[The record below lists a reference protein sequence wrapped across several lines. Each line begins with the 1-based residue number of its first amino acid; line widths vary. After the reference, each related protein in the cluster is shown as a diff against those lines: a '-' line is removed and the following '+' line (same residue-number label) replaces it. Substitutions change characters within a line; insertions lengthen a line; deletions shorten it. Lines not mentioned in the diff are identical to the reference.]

1 MTLDKNDIYFR
12 ASRIIWACRVYPR
25 ILMGALAI
33 KVWASGQIS
42 LSLVGLYIICAV
54 IVVFIF
60 SLFPVR
66 RFDFIIKNN
75 KIIAP
80 VGRAL
85 FSKSIEIDLSD
96 IVVSESLIDKLTGM
110 TLRTKSGH
118 RINVSSLHHSRIK
131 TNQIKEHIIEKHLN

>member
-1 MTLDKNDIYFR
+1 M
-12 ASRIIWACRVYPR
+12 ACRVYPR
-25 ILMGALAI
+25 ILTGALAI

-110 TLRTKSGH
+110 TLRTKSGIESMYIH
-118 RINVSSLHHSRIK
+118 YITLEIK
-131 TNQIKEHIIEKHLN
+131 QIRSKNIS